1 MTSPGPILLGMP
13 IASKALLPT
22 AFSRGEISRM
32 LNEYDSM
39 MPFLFISIG
48 NRIPPLTVSN
58 LITSPF
64 AGLLEIELP
73 SFVGLRLMLT
83 LNGFHSIIDGYTL
96 NWRIY
101 FPTFGSLESVKS
113 ALVVCR
119 VCMPILILFLRNTGL
134 SAGVESKHDLSVNL
148 CVVSNRMIMLNG
160 ECIHWTCIA
169 YVIATVVGVVPLGE
183 LYIWLMSD

>member
-1 MTSPGPILLGMP
+1 MTSPGSILLGMP
-13 IASKALLPT
+13 MASKALLPT
-22 AFSRGEISRM
+22 ALSRGEIGRM

-64 AGLLEIELP
+64 ARGLLEIELP

-96 NWRIY
+96 NWRTY
-101 FPTFGSLESVKS
+101 FPTFGSLGSVKS

-134 SAGVESKHDLSVNL
+134 SAGVKANHDLSVNL
-148 CVVSNRMIMLNG
+148 
-160 ECIHWTCIA
+160 
-169 YVIATVVGVVPLGE
+169 YVLFLTG
-183 LYIWLMSD
+183 